1 MVYHFLDHEDRK
13 CSPLGL
19 GPLMHTGESK
29 ETLRG
34 YPLKKLLKDC
44 EVLNIKGD
52 KHVLI
57 SHIASDS
64 RRVGPQ
70 SLFFAIPG
78 FRQDGH
84 FFLEEAL
91 RRGAVAL
98 VTDQKLKLL
107 PALTVVQVKDVRAVL
122 AKVARAFYQ
131 EPDCGLS
138 FIGVTGTNGKT
149 TVTFLLHHLLHTAE
163 NPVGLLG
170 TIVYDL
176 GKRTIPAH
184 RTTPDAL
191 ELYGLLGHMK
201 QNGCKQ
207 VVMEVSSHGIDQKRI
222 AGLRFDVGVF
232 LNLSQDH
239 LDYHGSMEDYFQTKL
254 RFFTEGYYPKKVAIN
269 IDDPYGKR
277 VVEALPADVEVIT
290 FGMSPEAKLRG
301 EQLMLSPRGARF
313 NVIADGLAGS
323 ITSGITHIA
332 ADGIMGGIADGRI
345 NGGGDDIASGRAEG
359 IAEGGVGRVDSM
371 ADDTVIR
378 VEGIAEGGVEGGV
391 ACIAD
396 ARQLRIESPLVGG
409 YNVSN
414 VLAVWAVLKLLG
426 RPLEGYVEKLKTF
439 TGVPGRLEK
448 VEAGQAYTI
457 VVDYAHTDDAL
468 KNMLTSVRKV
478 TGGKLLVVFGCGG
491 DRDKQKRSKM
501 TEAVQTYADY
511 AWATADNPR
520 TEALSAIFE
529 DMQKGV
535 LDPDKISFTPC
546 RRTAIRLALEA
557 ACSKEDTVVIA
568 GKGHETYQE
577 YSHTIVPFDDRLV
590 AKELVYLKGL
600 AKGLAN
606 PISSEI
612 SL

>member
-1 MVYHFLDHEDRK
+1 MLDHFLHEDRK
-13 CSPLGL
+13 YCPLGL

-29 ETLRG
+29 EALQG

-44 EVLNIKGD
+44 EVLQIKGD
-52 KHVLI
+52 KQVLVRQ
-57 SHIASDS
+57 IAVDS

-91 RRGAVAL
+91 KRGAVAL
-98 VTDQKLKLL
+98 VTDQKLMRL
-107 PALTVVQVKDVRAVL
+107 PAITVVQVKDVRAVL
-122 AKVARAFYQ
+122 AKVARTFYQ
-131 EPDCGLS
+131 EPDENLS
-138 FIGVTGTNGKT
+138 LLGVTGTNGKT

-176 GKRTIPAH
+176 GKRAIPAL
-184 RTTPDAL
+184 RTTPDPL
-191 ELYGLLGHMK
+191 ELYGLLYQMK
-201 QNGCKQ
+201 HNACKQ

-254 RFFTEGYYPKKVAIN
+254 RFFTEGNYPKKAAVN

-277 VVEALPADVEVIT
+277 VLEALPSDVEVMT
-290 FGMSPEAKLRG
+290 FGLSPEAKLRA
-301 EQLMLSPRGARF
+301 EQLTLGPRGGRF
-313 NVIADGLAGS
+313 NVLA
-323 ITSGITHIA
+323 HA
-332 ADGIMGGIADGRI
+332 Q
-345 NGGGDDIASGRAEG
+345 
-359 IAEGGVGRVDSM
+359 
-371 ADDTVIR
+371 
-378 VEGIAEGGVEGGV
+378 
-391 ACIAD
+391 
-396 ARQLRIESPLVGG
+396 QLRIESPLVGA

-414 VLAVWAVLKLLG
+414 VLAVCAVLKLLG
-426 RPLEGYVEKLKTF
+426 RPLEEYVDKLRAF
-439 TGVPGRLEK
+439 AGVPGRLEK
-448 VEAGQAYTI
+448 VEAGQAYTL

-468 KNMLTSVRKV
+468 KNMLSTVRQV
-478 TGGKLLVVFGCGG
+478 TLGKLFVVFGCGG

-501 TEAVQTYADY
+501 TEVVQAYADY
-511 AWATADNPR
+511 AWATTDNPR
-520 TEALSAIFE
+520 TEAISAIFE
-529 DMQKGV
+529 DMEKGV
-535 LDPDKISFTPC
+535 THPDKISFIPC
-546 RRTAIRLALEA
+546 RRTAIRLALDA
-557 ACSKEDTVVIA
+557 VTLKEDMVVIA

-600 AKGLAN
+600 AN

-612 SL
+612 PL